1 MIPALQE
8 KLQAL
13 RAEYDTGQKMLA
25 ELDAKRASVTSMLLQ
40 LQGAITVLKE
50 LTEPAVAAP
59 LGPTVTSSHSRDS
72 VG

>member
-40 LQGAITVLKE
+40 LQGQS
-50 LTEPAVAAP
+50 PCSR
-59 LGPTVTSSHSRDS
+59 SSPSQPSLHPSARR
-72 VG
+72 